1 MHRASG
7 KSEGVEPVAD
17 EIGGHGGREASDIV
31 PAEHLGAA
39 PRRQVQRPLG
49 AQRSRAPCHPL
60 QEHGL
65 PRFRQHVRAVVGG
78 RAIDPEADP
87 RAGLFKQ
94 EHGRDARPQPHVRS
108 GAMGH
113 AGARTS
119 QARNLIWRRVDHVRV
134 PHIRPNPTKLFGEF
148 DRSPAKLLRAVGRFV
163 PRFSQVSMRMR
174 SIRARELHTLSHER
188 RRHGKWG
195 ARSQDNADHGIA
207 AVVMIRLDDAPGV
220 AENCGL
226 IFNQRVRR
234 QAPLRLAQGH
244 RAPSRVKA
252 ESHLGSSLDFVVD
265 AGAVGPDVCVIA
277 GRCATRKHQ
286 LGYRDL
292 AARVDG
298 LRRQPGPD
306 GIVCPE
312 PPEQIRILRRGETAC
327 QSLGKMVVRI
337 DHARHDQHAARV
349 DDLVGLRRQ
358 RAGRPELLYH
368 VLDYIN
374 AAVFPAAARI
384 VHRDEQRC
392 VPHQKGSHRP
402 APSRRPPRILIS

>member
-1 MHRASG
+1 M
-7 KSEGVEPVAD
+7 
-17 EIGGHGGREASDIV
+17 
-31 PAEHLGAA
+31 
-39 PRRQVQRPLG
+39 
-49 AQRSRAPCHPL
+49 
-60 QEHGL
+60 
-65 PRFRQHVRAVVGG
+65 
-78 RAIDPEADP
+78 
-87 RAGLFKQ
+87 
-94 EHGRDARPQPHVRS
+94 
-108 GAMGH
+108 
-113 AGARTS
+113 
-119 QARNLIWRRVDHVRV
+119 DHVRV

-207 AVVMIRLDDAPGV
+207 AVVMIRLDDALGV

-337 DHARHDQHAARV
+337 DHIFDWLIRNQPIHFLDDGKRPSFVLGRLHDGDEVLELDEHAVVSAAAQQP
-349 DDLVGLRRQ
+349 DACG
-358 RAGRPELLYH
+358 ELLAFERY
-368 VLDYIN
+368 
-374 AAVFPAAARI
+374 
-384 VHRDEQRC
+384 E
-392 VPHQKGSHRP
+392 
-402 APSRRPPRILIS
+402 RREALQ